1 MILILHWDC
10 CHKVNI
16 EGMHGYNNEEEKE
29 GKGRQTMEEEKEE
42 DLCCLSKEFR
52 ISNFGLNYP
61 KPELF
66 AISQVS
72 KGIYV

>member
-1 MILILHWDC
+1 
-10 CHKVNI
+10 
-16 EGMHGYNNEEEKE
+16 MHGYNKEEEKD
-29 GKGRQTMEEEKEE
+29 GKGGQTMEEEKEE
-42 DLCCLSKEFR
+42 DSCSLSKEFR

-61 KPELF
+61 QPEFF